1 MDSII
6 IFGARRLTTVM
17 ILIAFVF
24 FLRLSREKQKE
35 IMVFAIIT
43 LPAIYLMAKI
53 SSLFYYNP
61 RPFVVENF
69 VPLVAHADNNGFPS
83 DHTLLSGA
91 VAAVVY
97 FFNKK
102 VGAFLFLLAVLVGA
116 SRILAGVHHA
126 VDIAGSIMI
135 AFVVSFLMYKF
146 VLPAVLKSR
155 FLKYVQTLIGLDKMK

>member
-69 VPLVAHADNNGFPS
+69 V
-83 DHTLLSGA
+83 
-91 VAAVVY
+91 
-97 FFNKK
+97 
-102 VGAFLFLLAVLVGA
+102 
-116 SRILAGVHHA
+116 
-126 VDIAGSIMI
+126 
-135 AFVVSFLMYKF
+135 
-146 VLPAVLKSR
+146 
-155 FLKYVQTLIGLDKMK
+155 

>member
-1 MDSII
+1 MSIDDII

-35 IMVFAIIT
+35 IIVFAIIT

-69 VPLVAHADNNGFPS
+69 VPLIPHANNNGFPS
-83 DHTLLSGA
+83 DHTLLSAA
-91 VAAVVY
+91 VASIVY

-102 VGAFLFLLAVLVGA
+102 VGTLLFVLAFLVGA
-116 SRILAGVHHA
+116 SRVLAGVHH
-126 VDIAGSIMI
+126 VIDVAGSIII
-135 AFVVSFLMYKF
+135 ASAVSFLVYKF
-146 VLPAVLKSR
+146 FLPNILKNI
-155 FLKYVQTLIGLDKMK
+155 LYQKMQK